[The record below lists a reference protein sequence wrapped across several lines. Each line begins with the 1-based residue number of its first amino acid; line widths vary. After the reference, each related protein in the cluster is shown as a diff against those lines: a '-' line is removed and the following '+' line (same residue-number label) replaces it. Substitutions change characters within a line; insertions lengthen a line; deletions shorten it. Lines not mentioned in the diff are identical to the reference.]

1 MSYQIN
7 KILVP
12 IDLTESSLN
21 ALETAISLAKK
32 HGSLLYI
39 LNVEEPNFVIF
50 SDEPDLL
57 STSYK
62 KNSIDIL
69 EALINS
75 ITHVHA
81 LQPKLITNDGNV
93 TEQIIKVC
101 FSEQCDLI
109 VMGSYGASGFR
120 EGFIGSNTYAVMK
133 YAICPVLSVPV
144 KKNYLSFKK
153 VVFPIRPVSGAL
165 NKYDVVCHFLGS
177 NSVIDVLGLSYKRRE
192 NETTI
197 LNKIVEEV
205 KEKLQSDKVSVTT
218 VWGTGDTV
226 SEDVINY
233 SNQINPDMVV
243 ITPILDIT
251 TKNGF
256 VGPHAQKIIHTCKSA
271 VLSIKTI
278 GVPAYA

>member
-62 KNSIDIL
+62 KNSNDIL

-165 NKYDVVCHFLGS
+165 NKYDVVCHFLAN

>member
-1 MSYQIN
+1 
-7 KILVP
+7 
-12 IDLTESSLN
+12 
-21 ALETAISLAKK
+21 
-32 HGSLLYI
+32 
-39 LNVEEPNFVIF
+39 
-50 SDEPDLL
+50 
-57 STSYK
+57 
-62 KNSIDIL
+62 L

-165 NKYDVVCHFLGS
+165 NKYDVVCHFLAN